1 MGIKDN
7 NLVSPQ
13 KVPDTT
19 LQPTKGYV
27 FRIQRF
33 CVHDGPGIRS
43 TVFLSGCPLRCAWCH
58 NPEGWEVRKEDC
70 LYDVDTVM
78 QTVLRDK
85 AFYRQ
90 SGGGMTLS
98 GGEPSAQP
106 AFSLSLLRAA
116 RAAGIA
122 CAMESAGTG
131 DASFYH
137 AAMEIGCLFL
147 YDIKHMD
154 PVIHRE
160 LCGADN
166 HQILSN
172 LDLLFTYGA
181 DVTVR
186 MPLIPGENDT
196 EENIASCSAFLQQ
209 HHCHAIELM
218 PYHNTARGKYAAQN
232 LKPRYDRDNATP
244 DQISAACERFASHGI
259 KTNVSGRY

>member
-1 MGIKDN
+1 M
-7 NLVSPQ
+7 
-13 KVPDTT
+13 
-19 LQPTKGYV
+19 
-27 FRIQRF
+27 
-33 CVHDGPGIRS
+33 
-43 TVFLSGCPLRCAWCH
+43 
-58 NPEGWEVRKEDC
+58 RKEDC
-70 LYDVDTVM
+70 LYDVDAVM

-154 PVIHRE
+154 TGH
-160 LCGADN
+160 
-166 HQILSN
+166 
-172 LDLLFTYGA
+172 
-181 DVTVR
+181 
-186 MPLIPGENDT
+186 
-196 EENIASCSAFLQQ
+196 
-209 HHCHAIELM
+209 
-218 PYHNTARGKYAAQN
+218 
-232 LKPRYDRDNATP
+232 TP
-244 DQISAACERFASHGI
+244 
-259 KTNVSGRY
+259 